1 MAEMSSSPST
11 NENRTWPAPCR
22 GDVPDSVTFDQ
33 GRGLLIGLTGCTPEG
48 AARALVSTA
57 AQLGIAP
64 TRAAEMLLELITT
77 LPDPDSEAFVTNLER
92 ASLGSFTPTGGG
104 GTATFRS
111 RFSRRG

>member
-1 MAEMSSSPST
+1 
-11 NENRTWPAPCR
+11 
-22 GDVPDSVTFDQ
+22 
-33 GRGLLIGLTGCTPEG
+33 
-48 AARALVSTA
+48 
-57 AQLGIAP
+57 
-64 TRAAEMLLELITT
+64 MLLELITT